1 MEVALVDPDLHERNS
16 DHMRCQELEE
26 VRTLFSTT
34 EGVTQ
39 DGRESAA
46 SISRNSP
53 SESRTLQER
62 RKSFLDSSSERVLTY
77 LIVTSHFSLT

>member
-1 MEVALVDPDLHERNS
+1 MEVALVDPDLHGRILG
-16 DHMRCQELEE
+16 HMWCQKLEE

-46 SISRNSP
+46 SINRNSP
-53 SESRTLQER
+53 SESRMLQDR
-62 RKSFLDSSSERVLTY
+62 RTVF
-77 LIVTSHFSLT
+77 

>member
-1 MEVALVDPDLHERNS
+1 
-16 DHMRCQELEE
+16 

-53 SESRTLQER
+53 SESRALQDR
-62 RKSFLDSSSERVLTY
+62 REVFLDSSSEQVLTY
-77 LIVTSHFSLT
+77 LIVTCNFSLT

>member
-1 MEVALVDPDLHERNS
+1 VEAALVDPDLRG
-16 DHMRCQELEE
+16 RILGRLGCQELEE

-53 SESRTLQER
+53 SESRTLQDR
-62 RKSFLDSSSERVLTY
+62 RMVFRCSSERVLTY

>member
-1 MEVALVDPDLHERNS
+1 MEVALVDPDLHGRILARL
-16 DHMRCQELEE
+16 RCQELEE

-53 SESRTLQER
+53 SESRTLQDR
-62 RKSFLDSSSERVLTY
+62 RKFFR
-77 LIVTSHFSLT
+77 